1 MVLDKNFKEFIA
13 LLNANEVKYLLI
25 GGYAVALHGHP
36 RYTQD
41 IDFWIWTNKDNAIK
55 VLKALHEFGFGT
67 LPIDESDF
75 ISTSNVIQLGYPPL
89 RIDLTMSISGVQN
102 FEQAFENRLEVN
114 LGDLIIPVIGL
125 DDLKTNKK
133 ASGRYKDL
141 ADLESLEEEE

>member
-67 LPIDESDF
+67 LPIDVSDF
-75 ISTSNVIQLGYPPL
+75 ISPSNVIQLGYPPL

-114 LGDLIIPVIGL
+114 IGDLIIPVIGL

-141 ADLESLEEEE
+141 ADLESLEEDS